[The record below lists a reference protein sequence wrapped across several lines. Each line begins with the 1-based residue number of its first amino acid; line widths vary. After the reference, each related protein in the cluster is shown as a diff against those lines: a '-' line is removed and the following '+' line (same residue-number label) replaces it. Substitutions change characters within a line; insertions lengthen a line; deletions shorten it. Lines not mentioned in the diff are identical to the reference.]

1 MSDSASKL
9 VCNVSLKAKSGPH
22 VCSLRLLFRVRST
35 ATRAYELR
43 LLLEGLE
50 EDWLP
55 MALSQLHTK
64 FITSLCGWKLCMQSL
79 VRVLSKVRLQS
90 DYSLS
95 NRITAAYLGRGSPS
109 PIHAYHDDDD
119 RLMDVLNVI
128 FAN

>member
-64 FITSLCGWKLCMQSL
+64 FITTSLCRWKLCMQSL
-79 VRVLSKVRLQS
+79 VRV
-90 DYSLS
+90 
-95 NRITAAYLGRGSPS
+95 I
-109 PIHAYHDDDD
+109 
-119 RLMDVLNVI
+119 
-128 FAN
+128 